1 MPKRRQHELWGHRAV
16 SNVPRLGESLIFMF
30 PHFSNGVAVRYGPYG
45 SQSTSTVSG
54 YGRLQISCLICS
66 SLSPPYPPSTSEFS
80 QLTQKQRFY
89 LIKNLQ
95 SLSFL
100 MKASSWTRPALVL
113 CTTTP
118 TVSFQRIVAL
128 MEQKGELIGKWES
141 NLQSF

>member
-1 MPKRRQHELWGHRAV
+1 MPKRRQYELWGIDASCYLKRSSTRRIFNV
-16 SNVPRLGESLIFMF
+16 SPFFKWCCCKIWSIWISNHTHSKRLWAPSDFVSHLFFALATI
-30 PHFSNGVAVRYGPYG
+30 
-45 SQSTSTVSG
+45 STG
-54 YGRLQISCLICS
+54 
-66 SLSPPYPPSTSEFS
+66 EFS

-89 LIKNLQ
+89 LIENLQ

-100 MKASSWTRPALVL
+100 IKVSSWTRPALVL

-118 TVSFQRIVAL
+118 TMSFQRIVAL